1 MNKTLLLLA
10 ALMAVVTF
18 TPRTLANETDQFT
31 LPAGEEF
38 ADLGDFFSG
47 NLYLTLT
54 ELRDATNKKI
64 QAALEENDGDELE
77 RLHSAEYIA
86 GQVAKEYG
94 LGFVEAS
101 SLEKTLK
108 SDEARARYA
117 GKVIAYAPSRS
128 IYSFAHLPIDP
139 RNAFLVAKNS
149 TVKVYGI
156 YFGLDKIGH
165 FHQIGYSYFKRAMN
179 DGSDTQEE
187 AAQGAIRAYSKGIL
201 SEGGLIGN
209 IAAGVYSNADLA
221 ANYIGMKFYFNLT
234 QRVRLHGKIQQP
246 LLVRDGEYW
255 RLNDYVKPD
264 APIFKPFVSEHFNEA
279 LNPCVYSADMR
290 GNIERR
296 LRRDADN
303 ILAFYCDEQ
312 GDIRP
317 RSYFDQKV
325 EELWTYYGEEYGHSR
340 GSNNLVTI
348 GDACYDGNTP
358 LVSAERLR
366 PRTAAADAKVYR
378 GIR

>member
-1 MNKTLLLLA
+1 MRKPLWLLA
-10 ALMAVVTF
+10 ALAVVI
-18 TPRTLANETDQFT
+18 TLAPHARANETDQFT

-54 ELRDATNKKI
+54 ETCDAVNAKI
-64 QAALEENDGDELE
+64 KAAIASNDGDQLE

-86 GQVAKEYG
+86 GRVAGVYG
-94 LGFVEAS
+94 IGIVEAS

-108 SDEARARYA
+108 SDEAREKWP
-117 GKVIAYAPSRS
+117 GKVIAYQPRSS

-165 FHQIGYSYFKRAMN
+165 FHQIGYSYFKKAMR
-179 DGSDTQEE
+179 DGGESQED
-187 AAQGAIRAYSKGIL
+187 AARGAIRSYSKGIL

-234 QRVRLHGKIQQP
+234 QRVRLHGQIQEP
-246 LLVRDGEYW
+246 MLVREGEYW
-255 RLNDYVKPD
+255 RLNDHVKRG

-290 GNIERR
+290 GNIARR
-296 LRRDADN
+296 VHRDADN
-303 ILAFYCDEQ
+303 ILAFYSDEQ

-340 GSNNLVTI
+340 KTDNLVTI
-348 GDACYDGNTP
+348 GDNCYDGDQP
-358 LVSAERLR
+358 LVKAERLR
-366 PRTAAADAKVYR
+366 PKTAAADTNIYR
-378 GIR
+378 DVR